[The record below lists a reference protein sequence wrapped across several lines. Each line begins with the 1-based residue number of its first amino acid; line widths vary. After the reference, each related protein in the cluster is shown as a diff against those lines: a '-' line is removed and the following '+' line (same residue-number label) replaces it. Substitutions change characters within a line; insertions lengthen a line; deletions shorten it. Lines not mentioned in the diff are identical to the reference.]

1 MAVLRG
7 AKPKDQIAAM
17 LASQMA
23 ATHMAAIK
31 FIGRLAQFESTEPHD
46 CHERTLS
53 KLLRAFIMQVEA
65 FNRYQN
71 GGEQKVTVQQVS
83 VSDGSQ
89 AFVGNVTQNALGK
102 PAGETP
108 ALTDARQPAMPPI
121 NDKLEREPVPLR
133 RRRKDD
139 EEFAA

>member
-1 MAVLRG
+1 
-7 AKPKDQIAAM
+7 M

-31 FIGRLAQFESTEPHD
+31 FIGRLAQFESTELHD

-83 VSDGSQ
+83 VSEGSQ
-89 AFVGNVTQNALGK
+89 AIVGNVTQNALAK

-139 EEFAA
+139 EEYAA